1 MAKKISELPAAAAV
15 AEADELEL
23 NQSGTSRKATRAQI
37 VAGLAAATHAHTL
50 ADLTDAGVLAAKDV
64 IALGDIA
71 ATGTPGAGRYLESL
85 GGALAWTIPA
95 GGTLPG
101 VVSVADFGAT
111 GDGSTDDY
119 QAFVDALATGE
130 LVQVPKPDVQYNV
143 SNTIVVPTKKGL
155 VGVGGSYKEIKIR
168 CTDKTKACV
177 RLEGEVAFGNLSLGY
192 TQTLTPS
199 DTGAVALALSSLR
212 RCEIG
217 PVDVFNA
224 GYGIQLL
231 QQQGALESAN
241 VNTSFQTTWRHLDL
255 RKCYVRYID
264 LQAFNSAS
272 TPSLFH
278 NVRCVGFSSG
288 TSRLTMSQGIELGV
302 NTGISFGVLNIEHT
316 IFSTAAIRATSGNEL
331 RIDELHMEGVS
342 FDNAGASPI
351 GLVVPTGMLC
361 EIGSWKLW
369 NSPVNPTSTTNG
381 TIAYLARL
389 NNAAVLRVA
398 QLYSGGVTRQGSSDL
413 RLLSYA
419 DAAPSSAFFEVA
431 QASTAGITLT
441 LNEDTS
447 AKMGLVVRR
456 LGDAS
461 GRGPWTPVHGAGI
474 TTIGDAS
481 LAFDRTHHGPHFR
494 LTTALTAN
502 RALTAAQTPVAGDEI
517 TVWRE
522 AGGAFAFDV
531 LGVATLDAANMGVRV
546 RYDGTAWRVL
556 SMPSGPGTLSDGSV
570 TTVKLADAAVTA
582 VKIANGNVTAAK
594 LAAGSVTNAKI
605 AAGAVG
611 STQLADTAVT
621 PGVYTV
627 ATVTVDQQGRITAAS
642 SGTGGEVNTGSNIGT
657 DGVGVFAGKLGTEL
671 RFRHIAPGSDRISV
685 DLNGPNIEIDVVEGA
700 LQIAASNV
708 TGLAAVATLG
718 TLAALT
724 SLDAGGG
731 ALTNHLAPQDSLS
744 GNHTFVQTDAGRE
757 KVFTGTAPATWTIPA
772 LSAGT
777 QAVVHNMGTMAISFA
792 ASGITLKGLTTLA
805 PDKTAAVS
813 WLPGN
818 VVKLTGELS

>member
-1 MAKKISELPAAAAV
+1 MAKKISELPLAGAV
-15 AEADELEL
+15 ADADELEL
-23 NQSGTSRKATRAQI
+23 NQAGTSRKATRAQI
-37 VAGLAAATHAHTL
+37 VAGLAAAAHVHTL
-50 ADLTDAGVLAAKDV
+50 ADVSDAGALAAKDV
-64 IALGDIA
+64 IAVGDIA

-111 GDGSTDDY
+111 GDGLTDDY
-119 QAFVDALATGE
+119 QAFADALATGE
-130 LVQVPKPDVQYNV
+130 LVQVPKPNVQYNV
-143 SNTIVVPTKKGL
+143 SNTIVVPTGKGL

-241 VNTSFQTTWRHLDL
+241 VNTSFQVTWRHLDL

-264 LQAFNSAS
+264 LRAFNSAS

-288 TSRLTMSQGIELGV
+288 TTRLTMSQGIELGV

-342 FDNAGASPI
+342 FDNAGANPI

-389 NNAAVLRVA
+389 NQAAVLRVA
-398 QLYSGGVTRQGSSDL
+398 QLFSGGVTRQGTSDL
-413 RLLSYA
+413 RLLSYS
-419 DAAPSSAFFEVA
+419 DASPSSASFEVA
-431 QASTAGITLT
+431 QASLAGITLS
-441 LNEDTS
+441 LNEDVS
-447 AKMGLVVRR
+447 SKMGLVIGR
-456 LGDAS
+456 LGAAS

-481 LAFDRTHHGPHFR
+481 LAFERTHHGPHFR
-494 LTTALTAN
+494 LTTPLTAS

-522 AGGAFAFDV
+522 AGGAFVFDV
-531 LGVATLDAANMGVRV
+531 LGVATLDAPGMGVRV
-546 RYDGTAWRVL
+546 RYDGMAWRVV
-556 SMPSGPGTLSDGSV
+556 SIPSSPGTLSDGAV
-570 TTVKLADAAVTA
+570 TTEKLADNVVSTA
-582 VKIANGNVTAAK
+582 KIADASVTAAK
-594 LAAGSVTNAKI
+594 IAPNSVTAAKI
-605 AAGAVG
+605 AAKVVG
-611 STQLADTAVT
+611 PGQLADTAVT
-621 PGVYTV
+621 PGVYPV

-642 SGTGGEVNTGSNIGT
+642 SGTAGEANTASNAGQG
-657 DGVGVFAGKLGTEL
+657 GVGVFAGKVG
-671 RFRHIAPGSDRISV
+671 V
-685 DLNGPNIEIDVVEGA
+685 DLQFRNVAAASDKLSVTLNGADIDLDVVESN
-700 LQIAASNV
+700 LQIAAANV
-708 TGLAAVATLG
+708 TGLAAVATAG

-724 SLDAGGG
+724 SLNAAGG
-731 ALTNHLAPQDSLS
+731 ALINYRAAQDTLS
-744 GNHTFVQTDAGRE
+744 GNHTFISTDSGRE
-757 KVFTGTAPATWTIPA
+757 KVFTGVASATWTVPA

-777 QAVVHNMGTMAISFA
+777 HAVVHNMGTAPISFV
-792 ASGITLKGLTTLA
+792 ASGVTLKGLTTLA
-805 PDKTAAVS
+805 AEKTAAVS

>member
-1 MAKKISELPAAAAV
+1 MAIRISELPPAGAIAGT
-15 AEADELEL
+15 DELEL

-50 ADLTDAGVLAAKDV
+50 AHVTDAGALAAKDV
-64 IALGDIA
+64 VALGDIA
-71 ATGTPGAGRYLESL
+71 ATGTPGAGKYLESIE
-85 GGALAWTIPA
+85 GGLSWTIPA

-101 VVSVADFGAT
+101 VVSVVDFGAA

-130 LVQVPKPDVQYNV
+130 LVQVPKPEVQYNI
-143 SNTIVVPTKKGL
+143 SNTIVVPTGKGL

-192 TQTLTPS
+192 TQTLTPA

-224 GYGIQLL
+224 AYGVHLL

-241 VNTSFQTTWRHLDL
+241 VNTSFQVTWRHLDL

-264 LQAFNSAS
+264 LRAFNSAN

-278 NVRCVGFSSG
+278 NVRCVGFVSG

-342 FDNAGASPI
+342 FDNAGPNPI

-398 QLYSGGVTRQGSSDL
+398 QLFSGGVTRQGSSDL
-413 RLLSYA
+413 RLLSYS

-431 QASTAGITLT
+431 QATTAGITLS
-441 LNEDTS
+441 LNEDVS
-447 AKMGLVVRR
+447 SKMGLVVRR
-456 LGDAS
+456 LGAAS

-481 LAFDRTHHGPHFR
+481 LAFERTHHGPHFR
-494 LTTALTAN
+494 LTTTLTAN

-522 AGGAFAFDV
+522 AGGAFNFDV
-531 LGVATLDAANMGVRV
+531 LGVAILDAANKGVRL
-546 RYDGTAWRVL
+546 RYDGAAWRVVSIASSL
-556 SMPSGPGTLSDGSV
+556 GTLSDGSV
-570 TTVKLADAAVTA
+570 TTVKLADGAVTA
-582 VKIANGNVTAAK
+582 VKIADANVTAVK
-594 LAAGSVTNAKI
+594 LAANAVTTAKI
-605 AAGAVG
+605 AAKAVG
-611 STQLADTAVT
+611 PGQLADTAVS
-621 PGVYTV
+621 PGVYTL

-642 SGTGGEVNTGSNIGT
+642 SGTAGEVNTGTNIGT
-657 DGVGVFAGKLGTEL
+657 DGVGVFAGKVGVDL
-671 RFRHIAPGSDRISV
+671 RFRHIAPASNRIAV
-685 DLNGPNIEIDVVEGA
+685 TLNGGDIDVDVVPSN
-700 LQIAASNV
+700 LQIPAGNV
-708 TGLAAVATLG
+708 TGLAAVATAG
-718 TLAALT
+718 TLASLT
-724 SLDAGGG
+724 SLNANGG
-731 ALTNHLAPQDSLS
+731 AFTNYRAAQDTVS
-744 GNHTFVQTDAGRE
+744 GNYTFVAADTGRE
-757 KVFTGTAPATWTIPA
+757 KIFTGAVAAMWTIPA
-772 LSAGT
+772 LNAGSH
-777 QAVVHNMGTMAISFA
+777 AVVHNIGTAPITFA
-792 ASGITLKGLTTLA
+792 ASGVTLKGLTTLA
-805 PDKTAAVS
+805 ANKTAAIS